1 MTITE
6 KTAFLKGLVEG
17 SDLNLG
23 EKEQKIFDTMLE
35 VLEDLANN
43 VSSNSADIDQ
53 IYSEVDEIYDEI
65 DDVNDCIDAIL
76 DDEDDDECDCE
87 ECHGHHDDGE
97 VPMYEITCD
106 KCGAEIC
113 VDEDAIFDGD
123 LKCPNCGEPIEI
135 VLDYDCCDDDCGCCD
150 DDCDC
155 GKE

>member
-6 KTAFLKGLVEG
+6 KTAFLKGLAEG
-17 SDLNLG
+17 SDLKLG
-23 EKEQKIFDTMLE
+23 DKEQKVFDTMLE
-35 VLEDLANN
+35 ILEDLANS
-43 VSSNSADIDQ
+43 VASNAADIDQ
-53 IYSEVDEIYDEI
+53 IYDEVDEIYDEI

-76 DDEDDDECDCE
+76 DDEDDEDECDCE
-87 ECHGHHDDGE
+87 ECHGHHHDDE

-135 VLDYDCCDDDCGCCD
+135 ELDF
-150 DDCDC
+150 DCDC
-155 GKE
+155 GDEDCDCKK